1 MGTRIYSQC
10 GKTWKLTSN
19 IFRGTNLQLIWF
31 STKCVGFTVSDGSFF
46 FLFFRRNFVKS
57 THHLYRYV
65 VFTIF
70 FSCERKVPWFL
81 LCLTSSPTNF
91 AWNFQIHFSHANC
104 TFSRIFCFCCKKH
117 IKDHKKFAQIFFFFC
132 EINSSVTFLAVAFT
146 KFL

>member
-1 MGTRIYSQC
+1 MYSQFR
-10 GKTWKLTSN
+10 KTWKLGCLNN
-19 IFRGTNLQLIWF
+19 ISWKQLTIWF
-31 STKCVGFTVSDGSFF
+31 STKCVSRFYMIFREIYSSISIQTFHCNGSFF
-46 FLFFRRNFVKS
+46 SLFYRRNFVKS

-117 IKDHKKFAQIFFFFC
+117 IKDHKKFAQIFFFFVK
-132 EINSSVTFLAVAFT
+132 STLQ
-146 KFL
+146 